1 MKAVNLLPEK
11 HRPRQPSGGQGK
23 GGYVVLGVLG
33 AVLVGVL
40 VYVLT
45 LNSINDSK
53 SQIKEAT
60 AEAAKLNEEANSL
73 GPYGDFA
80 KIKSD
85 RVTSVMSLAQG
96 RFDYERLVR
105 ELAHVP
111 PPGARLRNAA
121 ATAAGAP
128 TPAAPPAAGPVNA
141 AATAAVGPPTTAP
154 ATPAPPAA
162 GATGTSAPAPPVVS
176 GPTLKLQ
183 GCARDQSQV
192 AVTLVRLRELQGAT
206 DVSLDHSTRGED
218 NTSAAAA
225 APAGGSSGGG
235 DASCGTTGGKPNYS
249 FQANVTF
256 APATSAQPATA
267 PNRLGGGA

>member
-11 HRPRQPSGGQGK
+11 HRPRQHTGGQGK

-33 AVLVGVL
+33 AVLIGLL

-45 LNSINDSK
+45 LNSINSSK
-53 SQIKEAT
+53 TKITEAT
-60 AEAAKLNEEANSL
+60 AEAARLNDQANSL

-80 KIKSD
+80 NIKAE
-85 RVTSVMSLAQG
+85 RVKSVMQLAEG

-105 ELAHVP
+105 ELAHVLP
-111 PPGARLRNAA
+111 PDVWLVNASA
-121 ATAAGAP
+121 SSVADGST
-128 TPAAPPAAGPVNA
+128 TPAAS
-141 AATAAVGPPTTAP
+141 
-154 ATPAPPAA
+154 APPA
-162 GATGTSAPAPPVVS
+162 GTVVAPS

-206 DVSLDHSTRGED
+206 DVSLDHSTRGQD
-218 NTSAAAA
+218 STGSTPAS
-225 APAGGSSGGG
+225 APAGGSTSGDSG
-235 DASCGTTGGKPNYS
+235 CGTTGGKPNYS

-256 APATSAQPATA
+256 APPSGSEPDKV

>member
-11 HRPRQPSGGQGK
+11 HRPRQSTGGQGR

-40 VYVLT
+40 VYVMT

-80 KIKSD
+80 NIKAE
-85 RVTSVMSLAQG
+85 RVKSVMSLAQG

-105 ELAHVP
+105 ELADVLP
-111 PPGARLRNAA
+111 PDVWL
-121 ATAAGAP
+121 
-128 TPAAPPAAGPVNA
+128 VNA
-141 AATAAVGPPTTAP
+141 AASTTGDPSSTGTTTPTPPAGASGAA
-154 ATPAPPAA
+154 ATPAP
-162 GATGTSAPAPPVVS
+162 VS
-176 GPTLKLQ
+176 GPTLKLE

-218 NTSAAAA
+218 NTSAATA

-235 DASCGTTGGKPNYS
+235 DASCGTTAGKPNYS

>member
-11 HRPRQPSGGQGK
+11 HRPRQPSGGKGK

-33 AVLVGVL
+33 AVLVGLL

-53 SQIKEAT
+53 SKIKEAT
-60 AEAAKLNEEANSL
+60 AEAARLNDEASSL

-80 KIKSD
+80 KIKAD
-85 RVTSVMSLAQG
+85 RVQSVMTLAQG

-105 ELAHVP
+105 ELAEVLP
-111 PPGARLRNAA
+111 PDVWLINAA
-121 ATAAGAP
+121 ASSAGDGSTATTPAPAPPAPPAGGSGGTAGAAGTPGAVG
-128 TPAAPPAAGPVNA
+128 TPAAP
-141 AATAAVGPPTTAP
+141 T
-154 ATPAPPAA
+154 
-162 GATGTSAPAPPVVS
+162 

-218 NTSAAAA
+218 STAATPA
-225 APAGGSSGGG
+225 APVGGSGGG
-235 DASCGTTGGKPNYS
+235 DSSCGTTHGKPNYS
-249 FQANVTF
+249 FEANVTF
-256 APATSAQPATA
+256 APLSANQPATA

>member
-11 HRPRQPSGGQGK
+11 NRPRQPTGGQGK

-33 AVLVGVL
+33 AVLVGLL

-53 SQIKEAT
+53 SKIKEAT
-60 AEAAKLNEEANSL
+60 AEAARLNEEANSL

-85 RVTSVMSLAQG
+85 RVQSVMTLAQG

-105 ELAHVP
+105 ELAQVLP
-111 PPGARLRNAA
+111 PDVWLMNAA
-121 ATAAGAP
+121 ASSVGDPATTTTPTAPPAGGTAGAAS
-128 TPAAPPAAGPVNA
+128 TPAAP
-141 AATAAVGPPTTAP
+141 T
-154 ATPAPPAA
+154 
-162 GATGTSAPAPPVVS
+162 

-218 NTSAAAA
+218 TTGTGA
-225 APAGGSSGGG
+225 APAASAGSSSGT
-235 DASCGTTGGKPNYS
+235 DASCGTTHGKPNYS
-249 FQANVTF
+249 FEASVTF
-256 APATSAQPATA
+256 APLSSNQPATA
-267 PNRLGGGA
+267 PSRLGGGA

>member
-11 HRPRQPSGGQGK
+11 NRPRQPTGGQGK

-33 AVLVGVL
+33 AVLVGLL

-53 SQIKEAT
+53 SKITEAT
-60 AEAAKLNEEANSL
+60 AEAARLNEQANSL

-80 KIKSD
+80 KIKAE
-85 RVTSVMSLAQG
+85 RVQSVKELAQG

-105 ELAHVP
+105 ELAHVLP
-111 PPGARLRNAA
+111 PDVWLVNASA
-121 ATAAGAP
+121 SSVASGTTPASSTTPPATGSTGGTGSSA
-128 TPAAPPAAGPVNA
+128 TPAAP
-141 AATAAVGPPTTAP
+141 T
-154 ATPAPPAA
+154 
-162 GATGTSAPAPPVVS
+162 

-218 NTSAAAA
+218 
-225 APAGGSSGGG
+225 
-235 DASCGTTGGKPNYS
+235 
-249 FQANVTF
+249 
-256 APATSAQPATA
+256 
-267 PNRLGGGA
+267 L

>member
-11 HRPRQPSGGQGK
+11 HRPRQSTGGKGK
-23 GGYVVLGVLG
+23 GGYVVLGLLG
-33 AVLVGVL
+33 AVLVGLL

-53 SQIKEAT
+53 TKITEAT
-60 AEAAKLNEEANSL
+60 AEAAKLNEQAHSL

-80 KIKSD
+80 KIKAE
-85 RVTSVMSLAQG
+85 RVKSVMTLAEG

-105 ELAHVP
+105 ELAHVLP
-111 PPGARLRNAA
+111 PDVWLVNASASSVADSTTGAPASTPAPGA
-121 ATAAGAP
+121 AP
-128 TPAAPPAAGPVNA
+128 
-141 AATAAVGPPTTAP
+141 AP
-154 ATPAPPAA
+154 AT
-162 GATGTSAPAPPVVS
+162 

-218 NTSAAAA
+218 GTATAPAAAA
-225 APAGGSSGGG
+225 GSSAGG
-235 DASCGTTGGKPNYS
+235 DAGCGTTAGKPNYS
-249 FQANVTF
+249 FEANVTF
-256 APATSAQPATA
+256 APASAAQPATA

>member
-1 MKAVNLLPEK
+1 VKAVNLLPEK
-11 HRPRQPSGGQGK
+11 HRPRKPTGGQGK

-33 AVLVGVL
+33 AVLVGLL

-45 LNSINDSK
+45 LNTINDSK
-53 SQIKEAT
+53 SKIKEAT
-60 AEAAKLNEEANSL
+60 AEAARLNEQANSL

-80 KIKSD
+80 NIKSE
-85 RVTSVMSLAQG
+85 RVKSVMSLAQG

-105 ELAHVP
+105 ELAHVLP
-111 PPGARLRNAA
+111 PDVWL
-121 ATAAGAP
+121 
-128 TPAAPPAAGPVNA
+128 VNA
-141 AATAAVGPPTTAP
+141 AASASGDPTSTSSPAP
-154 ATPAPPAA
+154 APAA
-162 GATGTSAPAPPVVS
+162 GASGAPGTAPVAPS

-218 NTSAAAA
+218 SASA
-225 APAGGSSGGG
+225 APAAPSGGSSGGG
-235 DASCGTTGGKPNYS
+235 DASCGTTAGKPNYS
-249 FQANVTF
+249 FEARITF
-256 APATSAQPATA
+256 APASPQQPATA

>member
-11 HRPRQPSGGQGK
+11 HRPRQPSAGQGK

-33 AVLVGVL
+33 AVLVGLL

-45 LNSINDSK
+45 LNTINDSK
-53 SQIKEAT
+53 SKIKQAT
-60 AEAAKLNEEANSL
+60 AEAARLNDEASSL

-80 KIKSD
+80 KIKAD
-85 RVTSVMSLAQG
+85 RVQSVMTLAQG

-105 ELAHVP
+105 ELAQVLP
-111 PPGARLRNAA
+111 PDVWL
-121 ATAAGAP
+121 
-128 TPAAPPAAGPVNA
+128 VNA
-141 AATAAVGPPTTAP
+141 SASAGGDASSTTTS
-154 ATPAPPAA
+154 TPAPPA
-162 GATGTSAPAPPVVS
+162 GGTSGSTGAAATTATTPAAAS
-176 GPTLKLQ
+176 GPTLKLD

-218 NTSAAAA
+218 SPGAAVA
-225 APAGGSSGGG
+225 APAPSGSSSGG
-235 DASCGTTGGKPNYS
+235 DASCGTTHGKPNYS
-249 FQANVTF
+249 FEANVTF
-256 APATSAQPATA
+256 EAPSASQPTTA

>member
-11 HRPRQPSGGQGK
+11 HRPRQPTSGKGK

-53 SQIKEAT
+53 TKITEAT
-60 AEAAKLNEEANSL
+60 AEAARLNEQANSL

-80 KIKSD
+80 KIKAE
-85 RVTSVMSLAQG
+85 RVQSVKELAQG

-105 ELAHVP
+105 ELAHVLP
-111 PPGARLRNAA
+111 PDVWLVNASASSVA
-121 ATAAGAP
+121 ASGTG
-128 TPAAPPAAGPVNA
+128 PASSTTPPAGGAGG
-141 AATAAVGPPTTAP
+141 TA
-154 ATPAPPAA
+154 
-162 GATGTSAPAPPVVS
+162 APAPPG

-218 NTSAAAA
+218 TTGSAPA
-225 APAGGSSGGG
+225 APAGSSAGG

-249 FQANVTF
+249 FEADVTF
-256 APATSAQPATA
+256 APASSAQPDTA

>member
-11 HRPRQPSGGQGK
+11 HRPRQSTGGQGR

-60 AEAAKLNEEANSL
+60 AEAARLNEQANSL

-80 KIKSD
+80 KIKTE
-85 RVTSVMSLAQG
+85 RVKSVMDLAQG

-105 ELAHVP
+105 ELAHVLP
-111 PPGARLRNAA
+111 PEVWLVN
-121 ATAAGAP
+121 ATASATGDPSSTGASTP
-128 TPAAPPAAGPVNA
+128 TPPAAGG
-141 AATAAVGPPTTAP
+141 TAA
-154 ATPAPPAA
+154 PAA
-162 GATGTSAPAPPVVS
+162 PT
-176 GPTLKLQ
+176 GPTLKLE

-192 AVTLVRLRELQGAT
+192 AVTLVRFRELQGAT

-218 NTSAAAA
+218 QTGTAPA
-225 APAGGSSGGG
+225 APAGTSAGG
-235 DASCGTTGGKPNYS
+235 DASCGTSGGKPNYS
-249 FQANVTF
+249 FQANVT
-256 APATSAQPATA
+256 
-267 PNRLGGGA
+267 

>member
-11 HRPRQPSGGQGK
+11 HRPRQPTGGQGK

-53 SQIKEAT
+53 SKIKEAT
-60 AEAAKLNEEANSL
+60 AQAARLNEEASSL

-85 RVTSVMSLAQG
+85 RVKSVMTLAQG

-105 ELAHVP
+105 ELAQVLP
-111 PPGARLRNAA
+111 PDVWLINAA
-121 ATAAGAP
+121 AATGGDPSSTAGAATPPAGGAAGAAG
-128 TPAAPPAAGPVNA
+128 TPAAS
-141 AATAAVGPPTTAP
+141 
-154 ATPAPPAA
+154 
-162 GATGTSAPAPPVVS
+162 TST
-176 GPTLKLQ
+176 GPTLELQ

-218 NTSAAAA
+218 NTSTAS
-225 APAGGSSGGG
+225 APAGSSGGN
-235 DASCGTTGGKPNYS
+235 DAGCGTTHGKPNYS
-249 FQANVTF
+249 FQASVTF
-256 APATSAQPATA
+256 APASASQPATA
-267 PNRLGGGA
+267 PSRLGGGA